1 MSSHFRVYSL
11 DVGQGMSTLF
21 AVYDKD
27 GKVTALALF
36 DLGSSHNS
44 KTAGRPTLEFL
55 KNMALQRESP
65 NGHIDAI
72 FISHKDKDHVSLLY
86 GNQTEVDPLLG
97 LLQLLPNMT
106 IGRVR
111 YGGRYSW
118 YDGIATVK
126 KKSVN
131 LLTLLK
137 ARTFI
142 PDFDV
147 RGFPVGASN
156 YRSDFTEGRLW
167 GGEDFGVF
175 LLAANTPYKTE
186 RVGTEEDHIST
197 RPDGDQANSKS
208 LVLVLAVNAGSN
220 HYCAVIG
227 GDATFP
233 TFQYINSFFD
243 GTIPNCYMVLLPH
256 HGSRRTTFGL
266 NVKDAVISD
275 VNREVVKTY
284 AQRMAGKTVIASADI
299 VQRYGHPSLETS
311 QLFLDYAET
320 KAWWSDPLVGDGR
333 HFTTT
338 NIDYALQ
345 PGLYDQR
352 GFKTILTSQNLYSTL
367 YYDSTKVSSPMV
379 AFSPYIGF
387 TTPPYSASLS
397 FSAGMNWIYTLLP
410 RPLDFLIDFRGVTSN
425 RLPSDES
432 LIVRSAEE
440 LLTTHTFVY
449 RASGTPAP
457 PSPAAPAAAVS
468 PRQDRPANDAGR
480 ARAPAQPHRLAPR
493 LTTPF
498 PAKRP

>member
-1 MSSHFRVYSL
+1 MSSHFRVFSL

-27 GKVTALALF
+27 GKVTCLALF

-44 KTAGRPTLEFL
+44 KTAGHPTLEFL

-65 NGHIDAI
+65 KGRIDAV

-86 GNQTEVDPLLG
+86 GSETAGDPLLG
-97 LLQLLPNMT
+97 LLQLLPEMS

-131 LLTLLK
+131 ILTLLK
-137 ARTFI
+137 ARTFL

-147 RGFPVGASN
+147 RGFPVGASSF
-156 YRSDFTEGRLW
+156 RDDFNEGRLW

-186 RVGTEEDHIST
+186 AIGTAEDDISKK
-197 RPDGDQANSKS
+197 PDGDQANSKS
-208 LVLVLAVNAGSN
+208 LVLVLAVNVGKIY
-220 HYCAVIG
+220 YCSVIG

-233 TFQYINSFFD
+233 TFQYINSYLD

-266 NVKDAVISD
+266 GTKDAVISD
-275 VNREVVKTY
+275 INRDVVKTY

-311 QLFLDYAET
+311 QLFLDYAEPT
-320 KAWWSDPLVGDGR
+320 AWWSDPLVGNGR

-338 NIDYALQ
+338 NIDYALE

-352 GFKTILTSQNLYSTL
+352 GFKTILTTQNLYSTL

-379 AFSPYIGF
+379 AYSPYTGF
-387 TTPPYSASLS
+387 TAPPYSAGSA

-410 RPLDFLIDFRGVTSN
+410 QPMGFLIDFRGVTSN
-425 RLPSDES
+425 RLPSDDS
-432 LIVRSAEE
+432 LTVCKTED
-440 LLTTHTFVY
+440 LLATHTFVY
-449 RASGTPAP
+449 RPGGAMTEQASAAPGAAP
-457 PSPAAPAAAVS
+457 P
-468 PRQDRPANDAGR
+468 PRQERPDRNAGR
-480 ARAPAQPHRLAPR
+480 ARAPAQPYRSLPR